1 MQTFSMVIPTNLHF
15 NLEKVTPALKVP
27 TLLLEKQKLL
37 ELGPS
42 ELESSEG
49 EKDEVCFQVTQY

>member
-1 MQTFSMVIPTNLHF
+1 MVIPTNLHL